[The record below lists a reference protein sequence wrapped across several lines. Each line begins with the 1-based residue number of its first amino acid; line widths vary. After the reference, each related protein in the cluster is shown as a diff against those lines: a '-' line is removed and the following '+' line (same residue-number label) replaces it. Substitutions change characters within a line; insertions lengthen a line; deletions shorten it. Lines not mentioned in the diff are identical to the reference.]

1 MSQDVC
7 YYAYIIFLVKPLWF
21 ASHFLRWAS
30 TPRALCSLRLNWE
43 IIHLSNFLARFY
55 VTAGKTSMGI
65 NCTKCNIF
73 SFQVKYP
80 ATMAAA
86 MHPEGTSCKASW
98 PYVEGK
104 TYHWTWLFFGSISC
118 LYPWLALHFLI
129 VNVLGQQRL
138 LRDPEVISYRCLT
151 AHLHL
156 LCDYN
161 WP

>member
-1 MSQDVC
+1 MYISLLELPKMKKKRGSGIIVLVSQDVC

-30 TPRALCSLRLNWE
+30 TPRALCSLNLNWE
-43 IIHLSNFLARFY
+43 IIHLSNFLAHFY
-55 VTAGKTSMGI
+55 VTAGNISMGI

-86 MHPEGTSCKASW
+86 MHPEGTSCRASW

-118 LYPWLALHFLI
+118 LYPMAGSPFSH
-129 VNVLGQQRL
+129 
-138 LRDPEVISYRCLT
+138 C
-151 AHLHL
+151 
-156 LCDYN
+156 
-161 WP
+161 